1 MKIGMVCYPSHG
13 GSGTIATEL
22 GKALGVRGHQVHF
35 ISYSIPYRLRE
46 YNENV
51 FFHEVNMMKYPLF
64 EYPPYSLAL
73 SVKMVELIE
82 KEDLDLIHVHYAIPH
97 STSAY
102 LAKQMLGGNV
112 KVITSLHGTDVT
124 IVGSDESY
132 YRINKFSI
140 AQSDGVTTVSE
151 FLKRETEE
159 RFHIN
164 IPIKV
169 IPNFVDTEIF
179 SKTHRCRAKC
189 LFAPKGERIIM
200 HVSNFR
206 PVKRIEDVISAFALI
221 HDDIPSKLL
230 MVGDGPMMSSAQRA
244 VEKLGISSSVMF
256 LGKQDDVAGVLPI
269 ADLFLIPSE
278 SESFG
283 LSALEAMSCEV
294 PVIATNVGGLPE
306 VIEHGQT
313 GYLVEVGNVEAIA
326 ELAKRLLKD
335 NELHD
340 KMGQLARQSVLEKF
354 HQDKIVSMYEDYYEE
369 ILKEVKS

>member
-22 GKALGVRGHQVHF
+22 GKALGIRGHQVHF

-51 FFHEVNMMKYPLF
+51 CFHEVNMMKYPLF

-73 SVKMVELIE
+73 SVKMAELIE
-82 KEDLDLIHVHYAIPH
+82 KEKLDLLHVHYAIPH

-102 LAKQMLGGNV
+102 LAKQMVNGNV
-112 KVITSLHGTDVT
+112 KVITSLHGTDIT

-132 YRINKFSI
+132 YKINKFSI
-140 AQSDGVTTVSE
+140 ERSDGITTVSE
-151 FLKRETEE
+151 FLKREAKEK
-159 RFHIN
+159 FHLDK
-164 IPIKV
+164 PIKV
-169 IPNFVDTEIF
+169 IPNFVDTNLF
-179 SKTHRCRAKC
+179 TKTHRCRAKC

-206 PVKRIEDVISAFALI
+206 PIKRIEDVISAFKLI
-221 HDDIPSKLL
+221 HDEIPSKLL
-230 MVGDGPMMSSAQRA
+230 MVGDGPMMSSALRL
-244 VEKLGISSSVMF
+244 VEKLEISSSVTF
-256 LGKQDDVAGVLPI
+256 LGKQDDVAGLLPN

-278 SESFG
+278 MESFG

-306 VIEHGQT
+306 VIEHGKT
-313 GYLVEVGNVEAIA
+313 GFLVDVGDIEAMA
-326 ELAKRLLKD
+326 ELAKKLLKD
-335 NELHD
+335 DELHD
-340 KMGQLARQSVLEKF
+340 KMGKSARQTVLERF
-354 HQDKIVSMYEDYYEE
+354 NQDKIVSMYEDYYKE
-369 ILKEVKS
+369 IGGVLW

>member
-73 SVKMVELIE
+73 AVKIAELIE
-82 KEDLDLIHVHYAIPH
+82 KEKLDLIHVHYAIPH

-102 LAKQMLGGNV
+102 LAKQMVNGNV

-124 IVGSDESY
+124 IVGGDESY
-132 YRINKFSI
+132 YKINKFSI
-140 AQSDGVTTVSE
+140 EKSDGVTAVSE

-159 RFHIN
+159 KFHIN

-169 IPNFVDTEIF
+169 IPNFVDTNVF

-189 LFAPKGERIIM
+189 LFAPKDEKIIM

-206 PVKRIEDVISAFALI
+206 PIKRIEDVILAFKLI
-221 HDDIPSKLL
+221 HDEIPSKLL
-230 MVGDGPMMSSAQRA
+230 MVGDGPMMSSALRM
-244 VEKLGISSSVMF
+244 VEKLEISCSVTF
-256 LGKQDDVAGVLPI
+256 LGKQDDVAGLLPI

-278 SESFG
+278 MESFG

-306 VIEHGQT
+306 VIEHGRT
-313 GYLVEVGNVEAIA
+313 GFLVDVGNVEAMA
-326 ELAKRLLKD
+326 EWGKKILKD
-335 NELHD
+335 DQLHQ
-340 KMGQLARQSVLEKF
+340 KIGSSARQTVIEKF
-354 HQDKIVSMYEDYYEE
+354 NQDRIISMYEEYYKE
-369 ILKEVKS
+369 ILGGL